1 MVRIVNA
8 NQLQRGERMSMK
20 GYKTY
25 LASGGLAL
33 LAILH
38 AILSDPS
45 VANWLAAGRELLI
58 AAAIAACGR

>member
-1 MVRIVNA
+1 
-8 NQLQRGERMSMK
+8 MK

-38 AILSDPS
+38 AILSDSS

-58 AAAIAACGR
+58 AAAIAACGK